1 MSQPIKVE
9 KTMTINKPAA
19 ELYRFW
25 HNFEN
30 LPHFMK
36 HLKSVKVQDA
46 KRSHWV
52 ASAPLDTRIEWDADI
67 TEARENELIAWK
79 SVAGA
84 DVDNS
89 GFIQFQPAPDNRGT
103 EVKVVT
109 EYNPPGGAIGAAIA
123 KLFGEAPEQQIG
135 DDLRR
140 FKMLMETGEIATTEG
155 QSRGNK

>member
-1 MSQPIKVE
+1 MTKPIKVE
-9 KTMTINKPAA
+9 KTVTINKPAA

-52 ASAPLDTRIEWDADI
+52 ANAPLDGSIEWDADI
-67 TEARENELIAWK
+67 TEDRENELIAWK
-79 SVAGA
+79 SVVGA
-84 DVDNS
+84 DVENS
-89 GFIQFQPAPDNRGT
+89 GFIQFRAAPDNRGT

-109 EYNPPGGAIGAAIA
+109 EYKPPAGEIGAAIA

-155 QSRGNK
+155 QSHGKR